1 MKTTQQIFANLNNA
15 LKKRLLPEPTNREPI
30 ECTSFSEKYDD
41 VINYSLKDHGY
52 EETV

>member
-1 MKTTQQIFANLNNA
+1 MKTTQKIFHAYNNA

-30 ECTSFSEKYDD
+30 ECTSFSDKCDD
-41 VINYSLKDHGY
+41 IINYSLKDHGY